1 MDITAASSCIPY
13 G

>member
-1 MDITAASSCIPY
+1 MDITAASSCILY